1 VKKTSNA
8 EKKNQLN
15 LAKEL
20 QIALHLG
27 TLGMR
32 GKKMEK
38 STLFQKYGTS
48 VEAGRVIFE
57 EGETGDTMYIIQRGR
72 VKITKK
78 VVEVDK
84 ILMVLGKG
92 DFFGEMALIRQ
103 TKRTATATAVD
114 DCELLTFNRNSFFN
128 MISKNS
134 NIAMNII
141 ETLCLRLEKADNQIR
156 DLAKKD
162 LKSLVISAF
171 NDLRRTER
179 SKIQGEQ
186 AASILKYQDTIRN
199 IALQINAQEKEVE
212 SIIDLLVAS
221 GFLSTDK
228 KIIRV
233 LKIEELDK
241 LAGYFKR

>member
-1 VKKTSNA
+1 M
-8 EKKNQLN
+8 
-15 LAKEL
+15 
-20 QIALHLG
+20 HLG
-27 TLGMR
+27 TLTMK
-32 GKKMEK
+32 GKSMEK
-38 STLFQKYGTS
+38 STLFQKYGTV
-48 VEAGRVIFE
+48 VEAGRVIFK

-78 VVEVDK
+78 VAEVDK
-84 ILMVLGKG
+84 ILMVLEKG

-114 DCELLTFNRNSFFN
+114 DCELLTFNRNSFLS

-162 LKSLVISAF
+162 LKSLVISAL

-179 SKIQGEQ
+179 SKTQGEPP
-186 AASILKYQDTIRN
+186 ANMLKYQDTIKN

-212 SIIDLLVAS
+212 AIIDRLVAS
-221 GFLSTDK
+221 GFLSSDK

-233 LKIEELDK
+233 LKTEELDK